1 MARRAFDAD
10 EYHWYA
16 LDVVRQKEYVAGYLL
31 NKMGCMTF
39 IPTETK
45 FRKKSRYTKG
55 KIEVAYAAFPGVVFA
70 GFPAYPNWLRVRSL
84 GLVNGVLSLP
94 DQHGRV
100 YPRRIDTA
108 SKEWLMYRG
117 RQTDG
122 QLTVERHRVTF
133 KGQEVERSVPLIH
146 VQGKGV
152 IRSPAM
158 LKNKASGDRPV
169 VIEAQGDRARKLREI
184 LDWSDSVGLV
194 HVKAA

>member
-1 MARRAFDAD
+1 
-10 EYHWYA
+10 
-16 LDVVRQKEYVAGYLL
+16 
-31 NKMGCMTF
+31 
-39 IPTETK
+39 
-45 FRKKSRYTKG
+45 
-55 KIEVAYAAFPGVVFA
+55 
-70 GFPAYPNWLRVRSL
+70 
-84 GLVNGVLSLP
+84 
-94 DQHGRV
+94 
-100 YPRRIDTA
+100 
-108 SKEWLMYRG
+108 MYRG

>member
-1 MARRAFDAD
+1 MGKRIYEDD

-31 NKMGCMTF
+31 NKMGCVTF

-45 FRKKSRYTKG
+45 YRKKSRYTKG
-55 KIEVAYAAFPGVVFA
+55 KLEVAYAAFPGVVFA
-70 GFPAYPNWLRVRSL
+70 GFPTYPNWLRVRSL

-94 DQHGRV
+94 DSEGRV

-108 SKEWLMYRG
+108 SREWMMYRG
-117 RQTDG
+117 MQTDG
-122 QLTVERHRVTF
+122 QLTIERHLVRF
-133 KGQEVERSVPLIH
+133 RGQEVERSVPLIH

-158 LKNKASGDRPV
+158 LKNKASSNRPLV
-169 VIEAQGDRARKLREI
+169 VKATGERARKLQGL
-184 LDWSDSVGLV
+184 LDWSKDVGLP
-194 HVKAA
+194 HVEAA